1 MATMRTLEK
10 LKDIPALKREIE
22 NRTGKSTEQLYEE
35 REKRVREA
43 IYLKVPDRVPL
54 FINAGPTSYMGV
66 SPSAA
71 YYDPVTWKLA
81 IRQSALDF
89 EPDTANAGFASAGP
103 AWEALDVKN
112 RQWPGGPLP
121 PDYEYQF
128 IEGEYMKEDEYDML
142 LNDPTDFIIRRYFP
156 RIFGALE
163 PLSKLPP
170 MTNMFNGFEGVTALF
185 ASPEFEQLAKAL
197 AKAGREQK
205 RFRELTGDA
214 SEELAQLGF
223 PAYTHSGS
231 VSIGGAP
238 FDTISS
244 ALRGMKGSMTDMYRQ
259 PEKLIKACEVIL
271 DRRIARSAPADP
283 KKRGNPKRVG
293 MPLWRGDKAFMSQAQ
308 FEKFYWPGLKRAMLA
323 LIDLGYVPMPFFEAE
338 FGRRL
343 ECMLELPK
351 GKAIAVVA
359 AVDMVVARDILKDH
373 TCVLS
378 GAPHSL
384 RLAAIPEFEAY
395 YKRQLKACKAGG
407 GFMMSMGLPEG
418 KKEDLQ
424 AMVNRI
430 REYAQY

>member
-10 LKDIPALKREIE
+10 LKDVPALKKEIE
-22 NRTGKSTEQLYEE
+22 KKTGKSTEELYEE

-43 IYLKVPDRVPL
+43 IYLKTPDRVPL
-54 FINAGPTSYMGV
+54 FINAGPTSYLGV

-112 RQWPGGPLP
+112 RQWPGGNLP

-142 LNDPTDFIIRRYFP
+142 LNDPTDFMIRRYFP
-156 RIFGALE
+156 RIFGALA
-163 PLSKLPP
+163 PLSKLPA

-223 PAYTHSGS
+223 PAFSHSGS

-259 PEKLIKACEVIL
+259 PEKLIQACDVIL
-271 DRRIARSAPADP
+271 ERRIARSSPADP
-283 KKRGNPKRVG
+283 KKRGNPKRIG
-293 MPLWRGDKAFMSQAQ
+293 MPLWRGDKVFMSETQ
-308 FEKFYWPGLKRAMLA
+308 FKKFYWPGLKKAMQA
-323 LIDLGYVPMPFFEAE
+323 VINLGYVPMPFFEAE
-338 FGRRL
+338 FGDRL
-343 ECMLELPK
+343 EYLLELPK
-351 GKAIAVVA
+351 GKVIASVNH
-359 AVDMVVARDILKDH
+359 VDMVRAREILKGH
-373 TCVLS
+373 TCVVS
-378 GAPHSL
+378 GAPSSL
-384 RLAAIPEFEAY
+384 RLSSLAEFEDY
-395 YKRQLKACKAGG
+395 YKHQLKACKKGG
-407 GFMMSMGLPEG
+407 GFMMSMGLPKG

-430 REYAQY
+430 KEYAKY

>member
-1 MATMRTLEK
+1 MRSLEK
-10 LKDIPALKREIE
+10 LKDVPALKKEIE
-22 NRTGKSTEQLYEE
+22 KRTGKSTEELYEE

-43 IYLKVPDRVPL
+43 IYLKTPDRVPL
-54 FINAGPTSYMGV
+54 FINAGPTSYLGV

-112 RQWPGGPLP
+112 RQWPGGNLP
-121 PDYEYQF
+121 ADYEYQF
-128 IEGEYMKEDEYDML
+128 IEGEYMKADEYDML

-156 RIFGALE
+156 RIFGALA
-163 PLSKLPP
+163 PLSKLPS

-223 PAYTHSGS
+223 PAFSHSGTI
-231 VSIGGAP
+231 SIGGAP
-238 FDTISS
+238 FDTVSS
-244 ALRGMKGSMTDMYRQ
+244 ALRGMTGSMTDMYRQ

-271 DRRIARSAPADP
+271 ERRIARSSPADP
-283 KKRGNPKRVG
+283 KRRGNPKRIG
-293 MPLWRGDKAFMSQAQ
+293 MPLWRGDKVFMSEAQ
-308 FEKFYWPGLKRAMLA
+308 FKKFYWPGLKKAMQA
-323 LIDLGYVPMPFFEAE
+323 VIDLGYVPMPFFEAE
-338 FGRRL
+338 FGDRL
-343 ECMLELPK
+343 EYLLELPK
-351 GKAIAVVA
+351 GKVIASVNHVDVVR
-359 AVDMVVARDILKDH
+359 AREILKGH
-373 TCVLS
+373 TCVVS
-378 GAPHSL
+378 GAPASL
-384 RLAAIPEFEAY
+384 RLGSLAEFEDY
-395 YKRQLKACKAGG
+395 YKRQLKACKKGG
-407 GFMMSMGLPEG
+407 GFMMSMGLPKG

-430 REYAQY
+430 KEYAQY